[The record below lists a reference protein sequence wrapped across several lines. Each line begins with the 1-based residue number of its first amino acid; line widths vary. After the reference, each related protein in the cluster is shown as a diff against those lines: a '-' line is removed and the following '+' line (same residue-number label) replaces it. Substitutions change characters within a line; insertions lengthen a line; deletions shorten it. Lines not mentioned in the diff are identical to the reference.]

1 MTASTGL
8 FYLAVTA
15 IALLVAV
22 YLTLHVIGFVFKLL
36 LLAAAAAIALS
47 AWRAWRVGD

>member
-1 MTASTGL
+1 VTAAGAG
-8 FYLAVTA
+8 FYMAVTTV
-15 IALLVAV
+15 ALIVAV
-22 YLTLHVIGFVFKLL
+22 YLALHVIGFVFELL